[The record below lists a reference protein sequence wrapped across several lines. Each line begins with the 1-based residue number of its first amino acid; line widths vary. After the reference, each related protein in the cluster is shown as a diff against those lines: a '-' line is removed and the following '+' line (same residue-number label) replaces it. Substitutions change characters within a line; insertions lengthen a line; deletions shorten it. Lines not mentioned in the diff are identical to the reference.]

1 MVGRNNMTLLTNKG
15 TDMTQKN
22 IEGLIYYDVGS
33 KQYFFGTFP
42 KEYFVDGVWQGEH
55 VHYIFVC
62 DHTLTFDL
70 PEGFD
75 TVTLQ
80 LNALDAKEKE
90 LKIQYHQALEHI
102 KVQRNNLLAIEG

>member
-1 MVGRNNMTLLTNKG
+1 
-15 TDMTQKN
+15 MTQKN
-22 IEGLIYYDVGS
+22 IEGLIYYDVDS
-33 KQYFFGTFP
+33 NTYRFDTFS
-42 KEYFVDGVWQGEH
+42 KEYFDEGLWIGEH

-75 TVTLQ
+75 TTTSQ

>member
-1 MVGRNNMTLLTNKG
+1 
-15 TDMTQKN
+15 MTQK
-22 IEGLIYYDVGS
+22 IMEGMIYYDVDRKS
-33 KQYFFGTFP
+33 YHFGTFP
-42 KEYFVDGVWQGEH
+42 KEYFDEGVWQGDH

-70 PEGFD
+70 PDNFD
-75 TVTLQ
+75 AITPQ

-102 KVQRNNLLAIEG
+102 KVQRNNLLAIEA